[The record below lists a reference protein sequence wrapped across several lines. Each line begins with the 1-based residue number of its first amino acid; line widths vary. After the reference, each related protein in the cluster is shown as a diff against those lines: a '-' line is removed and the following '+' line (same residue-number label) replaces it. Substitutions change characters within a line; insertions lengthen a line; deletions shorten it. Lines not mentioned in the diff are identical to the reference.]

1 MDWPVQCQRCG
12 CHTVVLSPLSG
23 KNCRRSPDSYGSRL
37 CPDRGQPTHL
47 YRFSDSGLQL
57 TMPCLGFKLVGVLLL
72 KKAAPVQV
80 GPWKVVT
87 VTLKEVISRR
97 P

>member
-1 MDWPVQCQRCG
+1 
-12 CHTVVLSPLSG
+12 
-23 KNCRRSPDSYGSRL
+23 
-37 CPDRGQPTHL
+37 
-47 YRFSDSGLQL
+47 
-57 TMPCLGFKLVGVLLL
+57 MPCLGFKLVGVLLL